1 MPDAFNVDAFA
12 VDLVAFLKAASF
24 FATMIIF
31 GTFSWHAF
39 VVDASCL
46 FIALIV
52 AFAVDGF
59 ALVVFAD
66 F

>member
-12 VDLVAFLKAASF
+12 VDLVAFLKAASC

-39 VVDASCL
+39 VFDASFFL
-46 FIALIV
+46 IALIV
-52 AFAVDGF
+52 AFAIDGF